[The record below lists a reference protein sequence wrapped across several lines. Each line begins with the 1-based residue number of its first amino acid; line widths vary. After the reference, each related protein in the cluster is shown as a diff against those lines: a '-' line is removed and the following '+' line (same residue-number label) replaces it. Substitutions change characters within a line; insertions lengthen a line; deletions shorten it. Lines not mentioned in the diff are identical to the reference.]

1 MTQLVPHQSISII
14 THGVPTFVKYER
26 QHHTQQEPS
35 GHKKGRLPTTSP
47 SSTYQRVRQKPFP
60 LYWDPLTGA
69 GSATAPTSAEELVIR
84 FRRLAKPTALV
95 LRPRGASSPTPSASR
110 EHLIRVSG
118 HPHNGDC
125 AYQKQGNTKTHQGI
139 PTASEG

>member
-1 MTQLVPHQSISII
+1 MSASTPHSRKLQDTKKREVSHNFPKFDISTSAAKTI
-14 THGVPTFVKYER
+14 PFVLG
-26 QHHTQQEPS
+26 P
-35 GHKKGRLPTTSP
+35 
-47 SSTYQRVRQKPFP
+47 
-60 LYWDPLTGA
+60 TGA

-139 PTASEG
+139 PTGSEG

>member
-14 THGVPTFVKYER
+14 THGVSTLVKYER
-26 QHHTQQEPS
+26 QHPTQQETS
-35 GHKKGRLPTTSP
+35 GHKKREVSHNFPKFDISTS
-47 SSTYQRVRQKPFP
+47 SAKTIPF
-60 LYWDPLTGA
+60 
-69 GSATAPTSAEELVIR
+69 
-84 FRRLAKPTALV
+84 V
-95 LRPRGASSPTPSASR
+95 LGPRGASSPTPSASR

-139 PTASEG
+139 PTGTEG

>member
-26 QHHTQQEPS
+26 QRHTQQEPS
-35 GHKKGRLPTTSP
+35 GHKREVAHNFPKFDISTS
-47 SSTYQRVRQKPFP
+47 SAKTIPFVLGP
-60 LYWDPLTGA
+60 TGA
-69 GSATAPTSAEELVIR
+69 GSATAPTSVEELVVR
-84 FRRLAKPTALV
+84 FLRLAKPTALV
-95 LRPRGASSPTPSASR
+95 LRPRGAISPTPSASR

-139 PTASEG
+139 PTGTEG